1 MFDSGARSLT
11 LSRSGATTHRAQH
24 PVTGNKT
31 VMHWGEFLC
40 ATITSFVVGMPF
52 VMLNCGAIELNAAL
66 LGLSG
71 FILATT
77 TLMCAVS
84 PPFCDRLTL
93 SSLSTHWPRAG

>member
-1 MFDSGARSLT
+1 MRAHSLCLQVAQLNAHCT
-11 LSRSGATTHRAQH
+11 L
-24 PVTGNKT
+24 VTGNKT

-40 ATITSFVVGMPF
+40 ATITSIVVGMPF

-77 TLMCAVS
+77 TLMCAVC
-84 PPFCDRLTL
+84 PPFL
-93 SSLSTHWPRAG
+93 